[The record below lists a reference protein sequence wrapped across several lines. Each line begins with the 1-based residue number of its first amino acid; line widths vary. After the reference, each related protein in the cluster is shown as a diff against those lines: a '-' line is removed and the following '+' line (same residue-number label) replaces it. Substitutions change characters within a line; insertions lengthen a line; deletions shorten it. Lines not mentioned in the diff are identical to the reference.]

1 VLVSRRSLGGSTA
14 RHGRSERDTA
24 TGRLL
29 RAFHEEGDTRARDR
43 LIQLYLPLVETF
55 ANRYSRGDVE
65 HDDLVQAG
73 SIGLL
78 NAIQR
83 YDRRRGEE
91 FTAFAVPTIVG
102 EIKRHIRD
110 RAVPV
115 KLPRSLQ
122 ETAARLPR
130 EREEL
135 TARLGRTPT
144 GSELAA
150 SLDVTPD
157 EVARV
162 EAARQAQV
170 LDDSDAA
177 FADAENGKG
186 ALDLSEE
193 RLQLAG
199 AFRALD
205 STEQRIVYLRF
216 VKDLSRKQTAD
227 QLGISEGQL
236 TRRTQAALAKL
247 RGELERAASGQRA
260 PAPPEEPRTGGKAV
274 EPRGGDKSTQ
284 TAAEERPKDGHSGR
298 LLLRMP
304 QSLHAEL
311 AEAAEREEVSLNQF
325 ITNTLAAAMRW
336 HRPDGQA
343 LEPDEEPRTSPR
355 WLPAAI
361 VTNIV
366 VVAIAGIVALVLLVV
381 AWQQGW

>member
-1 VLVSRRSLGGSTA
+1 MLVSRRRLGGSTA
-14 RHGRSERDTA
+14 QHARSERDTA

-29 RAFHEEGDTRARDR
+29 RAFHEDGDTRARDR

-55 ANRYSRGDVE
+55 ANRYSRGGVE

-102 EIKRHIRD
+102 EIKRHVRD
-110 RAVPV
+110 RAVRV

-135 TARLGRTPT
+135 TARLGRMPT
-144 GSELAA
+144 SSELAA

-157 EVARV
+157 DLARI
-162 EAARQAQV
+162 EAAQQAQV
-170 LDDSDAA
+170 LDDSDAGL
-177 FADAENGKG
+177 ADATDGKG

-205 STEQRIVYLRF
+205 STEQKIVYLRF

-236 TRRTQAALAKL
+236 TRRTHAALAKL

-260 PAPPEEPRTGGKAV
+260 PAPAEESRTGAQAV
-274 EPRGGDKSTQ
+274 EQRGVEKSTR
-284 TAAEERPKDGHSGR
+284 TASEERPKDGHSGR

-336 HRPDGQA
+336 HRPHGEA

>member
-1 VLVSRRSLGGSTA
+1 
-14 RHGRSERDTA
+14 
-24 TGRLL
+24 
-29 RAFHEEGDTRARDR
+29 
-43 LIQLYLPLVETF
+43 
-55 ANRYSRGDVE
+55 
-65 HDDLVQAG
+65 
-73 SIGLL
+73 
-78 NAIQR
+78 
-83 YDRRRGEE
+83 
-91 FTAFAVPTIVG
+91 
-102 EIKRHIRD
+102 
-110 RAVPV
+110 VPV

-122 ETAARLPR
+122 ETAARLPAA
-130 EREEL
+130 REEL
-135 TARLGRTPT
+135 TARLGRMPT
-144 GSELAA
+144 SSELAA
-150 SLDVTPD
+150 SLGVTPD
-157 EVARV
+157 DLARI
-162 EAARQAQV
+162 AAAQQAQV
-170 LDDSDAA
+170 LDDSEAGLTD
-177 FADAENGKG
+177 DDGKG

-216 VKDLSRKQTAD
+216 VKDLSRKQAAD
-227 QLGISEGQL
+227 ELGISEGQL
-236 TRRTQAALAKL
+236 TRRTHAALAKL
-247 RGELERAASGQRA
+247 RGELERTASGQRTPA
-260 PAPPEEPRTGGKAV
+260 PADEPPSRAQVGER
-274 EPRGGDKSTQ
+274 RGGEKPTQ
-284 TAAEERPKDGHSGR
+284 TAPEERPKDGHSGR

-343 LEPDEEPRTSPR
+343 NDAEEEPRSSPR